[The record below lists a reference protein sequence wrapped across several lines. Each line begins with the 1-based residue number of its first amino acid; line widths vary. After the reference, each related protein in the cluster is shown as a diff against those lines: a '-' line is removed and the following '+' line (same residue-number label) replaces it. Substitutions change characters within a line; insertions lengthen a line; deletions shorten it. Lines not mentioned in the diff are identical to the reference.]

1 MKLSYYPRILPYA
14 VLNFYPQF
22 LGHNMNRFLNGPGV
36 AGHFFSLLTD
46 NVFMNLVF
54 GVQHSEEKK
63 SFDWLADEFKKDYK
77 IEYSIYS
84 KEEILKQPY
93 KAGVKL
99 YFFRGDPDK
108 PFVLFCPPGAFLMDA
123 NICDGLHM
131 ARELT
136 KQGYN
141 FFIINYS
148 QAAFPFH
155 GGFKSARQDVSKAL
169 DYIMSHDFPI
179 NKEGYALSGGSAGAW
194 LTALAGCDKFSCQDM
209 GDPVP
214 AALIALY
221 PVASRNSVIEK
232 GLALVC
238 ARGGIKP
245 DDLDPAKHV
254 RDDCPPVYFWRG
266 GHDILVSKGSEEE
279 YDAAL
284 TAKGIPHIYRQFK
297 QGRHGCGLCTGL
309 DGEGWLDEAVAFWE
323 EHRK

>member
-1 MKLSYYPRILPYA
+1 
-14 VLNFYPQF
+14 
-22 LGHNMNRFLNGPGV
+22 
-36 AGHFFSLLTD
+36 
-46 NVFMNLVF
+46 
-54 GVQHSEEKK
+54 
-63 SFDWLADEFKKDYK
+63 
-77 IEYSIYS
+77 
-84 KEEILKQPY
+84 
-93 KAGVKL
+93 
-99 YFFRGDPDK
+99 
-108 PFVLFCPPGAFLMDA
+108 MDA

-169 DYIMSHDFPI
+169 EYIMSHDFPV

-221 PVASRNSVIEK
+221 PVASCNSVIEK
-232 GLALVC
+232 GLALIC

-245 DDLDPAKHV
+245 DDLDPAKHI
-254 RDDCPPVYFWRG
+254 RDDCPPVYYWRG
-266 GHDILVSKGSEEE
+266 GQDILVSKGSEEE

-297 QGRHGCGLCTGL
+297 QGKHGCGLCTGL